1 MIIKKFLI
9 YFTMYMLT
17 ACNLMGC
24 GIGIDKNDSL
34 DNKSYINEKKIIE
47 LNGAKQAKVD
57 INMGTG
63 ELSIKSGEKKFMESE
78 FLYKLPEWKPNIEY
92 EVNNKEGKLK
102 IYQPSSHNTN
112 AKDNKYKWNLAF
124 NKDVPI
130 DMNIEG
136 GAVEGHIDLSKLN
149 LNKLFIATGV
159 SDMDIDLSGDYKQN
173 IKAEIEGGVGSL
185 KIYLPKNI
193 GVKVNAGKGV
203 GRIKVDGLKKDQDEY
218 VNESYGKTK
227 NNIYLNIGVGVG
239 EVEIKVK

>member
-24 GIGIDKNDSL
+24 GIGIDKNDSQAK
-34 DNKSYINEKKIIE
+34 KSLINESEIVE
-47 LNGAKQAKVD
+47 LNGAKQTKVD
-57 INMGTG
+57 INMSNG
-63 ELSIKSGEKKFMESE
+63 ELFIRSGEKKFMSGE

-92 EVNNKEGKLK
+92 EVSNKEGKLK
-102 IYQPSSHNTN
+102 IYEPSSHNTN
-112 AKDNKYKWNLAF
+112 AKDNKYKWDLAF
-124 NKDVPI
+124 NKDLPI

-136 GAVEGHIDLSKLN
+136 GTVEGHIDLSKLN
-149 LNKLFIATGV
+149 LNKLFMATGV

-173 IKAEIEGGVGSL
+173 VKAKIEGGVGRL

-203 GRIKVDGLKKDQDEY
+203 GKIKADGLKKDQDEY
-218 VNESYGKTK
+218 VNESYGKTS
-227 NNIYLNIGVGVG
+227 NNIELSIQVGVG
-239 EVEIKVK
+239 EVELKLK